1 MPANH
6 TNSRELLTE
15 IIYKEESY
23 AIIGACFKVYNE
35 KGCGFLEPVYQE
47 KQIKE
52 TPNAQRPIQSECK
65 IECLMLGVGRLL
77 FFEHY
82 PVWSTNALRNAANK
96 SEDRLLRCFSLIY
109 SRPFA

>member
-1 MPANH
+1 MSDVPANH

-15 IIYKEESY
+15 IVYKEESY

-47 KQIKE
+47 EQIKE
-52 TPNAQRPIQSECK
+52 TPNAQRPNAERSIQSECK
-65 IECLMLGVGRLL
+65 IECWMLGVRRLL

-82 PVWSTNALRNAANK
+82 PVWSTNALRK
-96 SEDRLLRCFSLIY
+96 HSE
-109 SRPFA
+109 

>member
-15 IIYKEESY
+15 IIYKEEGD
-23 AIIGACFKVYNE
+23 AIIGACFNVYKH
-35 KGCGFLEPVYQE
+35 KGRGFLEPVYQE

-52 TPNAQRPIQSECK
+52 TSNAQRPTLNSD
-65 IECLMLGVGRLL
+65 GRLL

-82 PVWSTNALRNAANK
+82 PVWSTNALRK
-96 SEDRLLRCFSLIY
+96 RSE
-109 SRPFA
+109 